1 MINALRFLFASF
13 LHPKRLELTRD
24 QADYVESLFMGG
36 ASPEDVGRA
45 MDKTYGRKSWKYFQV
60 PNAAGTGF
68 EFAETVDYYIDGL
81 EYLRSAMIALGAMK
95 PEKRCDIYEASHP
108 MVQKLASIAANAPI
122 PESKR
127 RA

>member
-1 MINALRFLFASF
+1 VINAICFFFAS
-13 LHPKRLELTRD
+13 LTHPKRLELTPG
-24 QADYVESLFMGG
+24 QAAYVESLFMGG
-36 ASPEDVGRA
+36 ADPEAIGRA

-60 PNAAGTGF
+60 PNAKGSGF
-68 EFAETVDYYIDGL
+68 EFAETVDYYLDGL

-95 PEKRCDIYEASHP
+95 PEKRCDVYEASHP